1 VVGKTTVKAETVETA
16 DTDET
21 GVRDREVRPKRAD
34 AVRNRE
40 RILRAAQEVFATEGL
55 AVPIDVVAE
64 RAGVGVGTL
73 YRNFP
78 TKEALFEAIV
88 SATLQDMVQ
97 QAKACADAKDPG
109 AAFFSFLEGFL
120 ELAVQKRDLRDALDA
135 EGIDLKSRFASVI
148 EELGKQM
155 EKLLERAVAAG
166 QVRGDVKTQ
175 EVIGLISGA
184 CHAADA
190 MGLDSK
196 SCLRLGRVVC
206 DGLRPTS

>member
-1 VVGKTTVKAETVETA
+1 VVDKTAVKADTIDTAETNEIGGS
-16 DTDET
+16 DE
-21 GVRDREVRPKRAD
+21 EVRPKRAD

-40 RILRAAQEVFATEGL
+40 RILRAAQEVFASEGL

-78 TKEALFEAIV
+78 TKAALFEAIV

-97 QAKACADAKDPG
+97 RAKACADAKDPG
-109 AAFFSFLEGFL
+109 PAFFSFLEEFL
-120 ELAVQKRDLRDALDA
+120 THAVQKRDLRDALDA
-135 EGIDLKSRFASVI
+135 EGIDLKSRFAPVI
-148 EELGKQM
+148 EDLGKQM

-166 QVRGDVKTQ
+166 QVRSDVNTQ

-184 CHAADA
+184 CHAADS

-206 DGLRPTS
+206 DGLRPTN